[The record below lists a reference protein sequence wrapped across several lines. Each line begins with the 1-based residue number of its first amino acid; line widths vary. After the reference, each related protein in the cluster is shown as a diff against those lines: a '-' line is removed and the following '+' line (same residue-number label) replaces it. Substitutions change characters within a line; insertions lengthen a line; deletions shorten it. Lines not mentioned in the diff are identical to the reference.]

1 MPVRRITADLSELLD
16 GAETLVLDADAAA
29 GASTITVK
37 SIVGVAVNNILFFRE
52 PGNESA
58 EIVATHAS
66 TSPTGNTVTL
76 VSAGL
81 VEAHPA
87 GTKIYIIRANTVRF
101 YTATTAADANASDSG
116 LTALAAA
123 QAIDPTMVRNFYDD
137 TVTTSG
143 YYYYRY
149 IDSINSINL
158 LYSDPIP
165 WGIVQVQFADN
176 NVGYMLEFAR
186 RKLGHEWDDRFSKQT
201 AIDEINACL
210 RYIQGKLKRW
220 SRYLIADYVVGQTAR
235 GVFDYALPTDIYD
248 NETNKS
254 ILQVRIGRATD
265 PLTPLDEREF
275 DEQMRDV
282 ARSTVRVTAV
292 VGATTLDIVN
302 SYDFTATGT
311 INAYTTNTADS
322 ITYAGITRSAT
333 VGVLS
338 TIAASG
344 ASAITAA
351 HAVGIN
357 VWQGEREGEPRY
369 FNVRSGRIRIYPLP
383 DATWINKNVVL
394 DYNEEATNV
403 DSESDVIDA
412 PRYDMVQEWLLFKGH
427 AYWRNNGVDDINNAS
442 FKMFQDI
449 LKSALRTEISSQKYK
464 MRPAINEISYRSSR
478 REKFENS

>member
-1 MPVRRITADLSELLD
+1 
-16 GAETLVLDADAAA
+16 
-29 GASTITVK
+29 
-37 SIVGVAVNNILFFRE
+37 
-52 PGNESA
+52 
-58 EIVATHAS
+58 
-66 TSPTGNTVTL
+66 
-76 VSAGL
+76 
-81 VEAHPA
+81 
-87 GTKIYIIRANTVRF
+87 
-101 YTATTAADANASDSG
+101 
-116 LTALAAA
+116 
-123 QAIDPTMVRNFYDD
+123 
-137 TVTTSG
+137 
-143 YYYYRY
+143 
-149 IDSINSINL
+149 
-158 LYSDPIP
+158 
-165 WGIVQVQFADN
+165 
-176 NVGYMLEFAR
+176 
-186 RKLGHEWDDRFSKQT
+186 
-201 AIDEINACL
+201 
-210 RYIQGKLKRW
+210 
-220 SRYLIADYVVGQTAR
+220 
-235 GVFDYALPTDIYD
+235 VFDYALPTDIYD